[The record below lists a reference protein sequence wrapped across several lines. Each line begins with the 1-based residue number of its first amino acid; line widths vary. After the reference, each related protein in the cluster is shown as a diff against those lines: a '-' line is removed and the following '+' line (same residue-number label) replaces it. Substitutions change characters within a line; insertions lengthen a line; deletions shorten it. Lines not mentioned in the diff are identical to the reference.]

1 MQLERGFAAHDSA
14 SAFDNPEPAY
24 SLNAQ
29 VQHWHPPVV
38 LFVFV
43 LCTSRAI
50 RFEVIFV
57 SVGSL
62 KNYLKPD
69 GTTRAEDED
78 EKDDWRMPMLDLGIE
93 RIGGLGIVE
102 CRGRIVRS
110 EAAFKLRRAVT
121 SLESSRIIVLD

>member
-1 MQLERGFAAHDSA
+1 MELKRGFAAHDSA

-62 KNYLKPD
+62 NSGVLGNIREGVGKICAT
-69 GTTRAEDED
+69 GITVSQGRQT
-78 EKDDWRMPMLDLGIE
+78 KDACPGRRQARLD
-93 RIGGLGIVE
+93 
-102 CRGRIVRS
+102 S
-110 EAAFKLRRAVT
+110 PN
-121 SLESSRIIVLD
+121 SS